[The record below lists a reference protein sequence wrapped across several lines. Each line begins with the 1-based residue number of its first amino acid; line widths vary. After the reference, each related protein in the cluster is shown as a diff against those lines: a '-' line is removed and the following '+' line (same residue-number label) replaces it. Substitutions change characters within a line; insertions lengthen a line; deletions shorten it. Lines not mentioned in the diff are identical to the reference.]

1 MIETLVVGGVILS
14 VLVVGNLLLTLAL
27 VGRLR
32 ALQEMIANQV
42 VLRDPALPQKGE
54 PVGSFEATTLEGE
67 AFTDAVLRE
76 GKTLVGFFTTGC
88 RPCSS
93 LRKQLV
99 DSPPGMP
106 LMAFVEGDPDDPQT
120 LELGASLKQVAR
132 VAFLTEGDSVTRAIK
147 QAGYPTLVLVERG
160 VVAAS
165 GHHLHEVL
173 P

>member
-1 MIETLVVGGVILS
+1 MVETLVVGGVILS

-32 ALQEMIANQV
+32 TLQELIANQV

-54 PVGSFEATTLEGE
+54 QVGSFEATTLDGE
-67 AFTDAVLRE
+67 TFTDAVLRE

-93 LRKQLV
+93 LRKQLL

-106 LMAFVEGDPDDPQT
+106 LMAFEGDPNDPQT